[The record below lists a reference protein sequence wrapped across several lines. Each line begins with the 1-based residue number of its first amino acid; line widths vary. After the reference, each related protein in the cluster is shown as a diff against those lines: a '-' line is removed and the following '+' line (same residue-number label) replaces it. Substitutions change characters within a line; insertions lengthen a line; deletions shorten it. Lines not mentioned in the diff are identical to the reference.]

1 MQTVKFAITQVHGTT
16 YVPPGFP
23 GSVEVTGETVF
34 LLPTEAEILS
44 DCIFYGSMF
53 SESVHTQDIDRLE
66 NLGLVVEA
74 TVLQV
79 SGTCGDEPN
88 WEQAT
93 NQYVLTPLGYQVAFN
108 LFVVIPEE
116 TVASEITG

>member
-1 MQTVKFAITQVHGTT
+1 MQTVKFTITQVNGTT

-34 LLPTEAEILS
+34 LLPAEAGSLS
-44 DCIFYGSMF
+44 DCIYYGSLIGECI
-53 SESVHTQDIDRLE
+53 SSQDTGRLE
-66 NLGLVVEA
+66 ELGLIVKSK
-74 TVLQV
+74 VLHV
-79 SGTCGDEPN
+79 TGTCGDEPN

-108 LFVVIPEE
+108 LFIIPEE
-116 TVASEITG
+116 TVASEIPG